1 MMIHTFNYLE
11 YEFRD
16 TPAAQALPDLKANQA
31 YLEEAE
37 WKLAE
42 LHPIRGALRS
52 LETVYMR
59 YSFDKGPMGP
69 LHHLL
74 LVAYSAHPLF
84 GAHATLR
91 IVGIIRLTHG
101 AEEEFNAM
109 TLAADT
115 FARYASLSA
124 KPPIAP
130 IARPT
135 APDWQASPP
144 ASYKPGVAV
153 RPSCVCISSRGRDA
167 SATRPY
173 LSLEPTRAHALAHG
187 TLPTG
192 LTRLRP
198 TRASRYA

>member
-1 MMIHTFNYLE
+1 MMHAFDYSE

-109 TLAADT
+109 TLASDT
-115 FARYASLSA
+115 FARHAFTLREA
-124 KPPIAP
+124 AECADHAVDCAQLANKPV
-130 IARPT
+130 
-135 APDWQASPP
+135 D
-144 ASYKPGVAV
+144 V
-153 RPSCVCISSRGRDA
+153 ISTWRNR
-167 SATRPY
+167 ATQ
-173 LSLEPTRAHALAHG
+173 
-187 TLPTG
+187 
-192 LTRLRP
+192 LREHL
-198 TRASRYA
+198 ASR

>member
-1 MMIHTFNYLE
+1 MMMHAFDYSE

-16 TPAAQALPDLKANQA
+16 TPAAQTLPDLKAA
-31 YLEEAE
+31 EAWIEEAQ

-59 YSFDKGPMGP
+59 YSFDKGPMGG
-69 LHHLL
+69 LYQLL

-84 GAHATLR
+84 GAHAALR

-115 FARYASLSA
+115 FARYAFTLGEAADCADHAAECARLAS
-124 KPPIAP
+124 KPAGVVQAWRSRAAQLRLHLKSRQGRAGDADAP
-130 IARPT
+130 
-135 APDWQASPP
+135 
-144 ASYKPGVAV
+144 
-153 RPSCVCISSRGRDA
+153 
-167 SATRPY
+167 
-173 LSLEPTRAHALAHG
+173 
-187 TLPTG
+187 
-192 LTRLRP
+192 
-198 TRASRYA
+198 